1 MNFSPSSQAIGLDQ
15 LPESLLPMLACRNVL
30 SLTAGDI
37 VLGVAIFFVGEL
49 VLSRLLYHLNFRD
62 RPY

>member
-1 MNFSPSSQAIGLDQ
+1 MA
-15 LPESLLPMLACRNVL
+15 
-30 SLTAGDI
+30 TDI

-49 VLSRLLYHLNFRD
+49 VLSRFLYWLRLRD